1 MKMLQQHLRYS
12 YHGYRKIGPPGEEPI
27 WFDTLLFSTFDFMR
41 QMNGALPFA
50 LQLTQDCS
58 EGRNETRMASRHSF
72 IHAFVYSFNSQ
83 QAFMGP
89 SNPRERSTCSEPG
102 LRSNAGRVNL
112 EKSLRKGTH
121 TKYRRISESVS
132 ESKNKLVLSKF
143 RGAGKKEKFRDW
155 KLSLPWGSQVRCVQN
170 KHASVECQWLYIM
183 CKRNETSFPSD

>member
-1 MKMLQQHLRYS
+1 MEPFHLCYS
-12 YHGYRKIGPPGEEPI
+12 SPKTVQKEG
-27 WFDTLLFSTFDFMR
+27 MR
-41 QMNGALPFA
+41 RGWPLVI
-50 LQLTQDCS
+50 
-58 EGRNETRMASRHSF
+58 HSF
-72 IHAFVYSFNSQ
+72 TRLFIHSTLNKHSR
-83 QAFMGP
+83 GP
-89 SNPRERSTCSEPG
+89 SNPRVRSTCSEPG
-102 LRSNAGRVNL
+102 LRSNKGRVNL

-132 ESKNKLVLSKF
+132 ESKNKLVLGKF